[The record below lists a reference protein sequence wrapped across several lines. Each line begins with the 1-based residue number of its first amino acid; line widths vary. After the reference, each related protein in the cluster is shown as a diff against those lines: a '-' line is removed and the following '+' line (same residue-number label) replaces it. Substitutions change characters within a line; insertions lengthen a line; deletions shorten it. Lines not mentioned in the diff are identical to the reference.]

1 MGDVAVWYFL
11 LQQVHFVQKQD
22 DWYVLKYN
30 VVHDRLEDV
39 PGLLDSIGLPV
50 LQKNLVVLWGW
61 GHEENT
67 GDGVETLE
75 PFLSLGPLTT
85 NINKEEGNSASWT

>member
-11 LQQVHFVQKQD
+11 FQQVHFVQKQD

-39 PGLLDSIGLPV
+39 PGLLDSVGLPV

-75 PFLSLGPLTT
+75 PLLSLSPLTT